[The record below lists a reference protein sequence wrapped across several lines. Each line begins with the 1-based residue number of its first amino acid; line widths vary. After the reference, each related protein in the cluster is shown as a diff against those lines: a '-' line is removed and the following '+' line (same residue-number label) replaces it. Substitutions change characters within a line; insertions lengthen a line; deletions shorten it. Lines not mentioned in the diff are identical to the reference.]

1 MGCAGSKEDEVQ
13 VGRMA
18 ILDDVTGS
26 KVSESHH
33 DRHGGA
39 APLQFNTPDQ
49 ALQPQVIGVKR

>member
-26 KVSESHH
+26 KVSESH
-33 DRHGGA
+33 
-39 APLQFNTPDQ
+39 
-49 ALQPQVIGVKR
+49 